1 MSPVRL
7 PLLIVA
13 LSACCSFTGCA
24 LWPDA
29 LTPHQLWK
37 LNRHAPSSNDPFIS
51 QTEKVLPQPIPLAS
65 KKDDSISLY

>member
-1 MSPVRL
+1 MSSLRL
-7 PLLIVA
+7 PLMIVG
-13 LSACCSFTGCA
+13 LFACCSLTGCA

-51 QTEKVLPQPIPLAS
+51 QTEKVTPQPIPLAS
-65 KKDDSISLY
+65 KKDDSIALY